1 MVLAPNALNYQ
12 HLLYFWTVARL
23 GSVAAATKELHL
35 AQPTISGQLKV
46 LERTLGERLFVRR
59 GRHLVLSDVGQLVFR
74 YADEI
79 FTLGR
84 ELRETLAGLPAADK
98 PLRFAVGVSDSLP
111 KLSTIRLL
119 HPALEP
125 PGRFQ
130 LVFRIGKTEQL
141 LADLAVHALD
151 LVLADVPVPP
161 GLGVRAFAHLLGTSD
176 ATVFGTAAMA
186 ERWRDGFP
194 RSLDGAPW
202 LLQTPNTALRRSLE
216 RWFVETGVR
225 PRVVAE
231 VEDVAILQVLGQEGL
246 GVFAAPTVVEADIR
260 RAYGVVAIGRLAT
273 VRERFYAISVE
284 RKLRHPGVVAISEGA
299 KEWSAGAPEAPAADA
314 APPARDDAPTARPG
328 RRPTAGRR
336 RGT

>member
-1 MVLAPNALNYQ
+1 MLLPANALNYQ
-12 HLLYFWTVARL
+12 HLLYFWVVARE
-23 GSVAAATKELHL
+23 GSVAAATRELNL

-59 GRHLVLSDVGQLVFR
+59 GRNLVLTDVGQLVYR

-84 ELRETLAGLPAADK
+84 ELRETLAGMPAADK
-98 PLRFAVGVSDSLP
+98 PMRFAVGISDSLP
-111 KLSTIRLL
+111 KLSTVRLL

-125 PGRFQ
+125 PGRFH

-151 LVLADVPVPP
+151 LVLADAPVPP
-161 GLGVRAFAHLLGTSD
+161 GLGVRAFHHLLGASD
-176 ATVFGTAAMA
+176 VTVFGTAAMA
-186 ERWRDGFP
+186 GRFADDFP

-202 LLQTPNTALRRSLE
+202 VLQTSNTALRRSLDQ
-216 RWFVETGVR
+216 WFAETGIR

-246 GVFAAPTVVEADIR
+246 GVFAAPTVVEAEIR
-260 RAYGVVAIGRLAT
+260 RAYGVRAIGRLEA

-284 RKLRHPGVVAISEGA
+284 RKLKHPGVVAISEGA
-299 KEWSAGAPEAPAADA
+299 RRWAAQDGAADA
-314 APPARDDAPTARPG
+314 ADGADAAHARG
-328 RRPTAGRR
+328 
-336 RGT
+336 